1 MSCRDIH
8 ATNAF
13 SFIIA
18 FVSVGG
24 IAVAT
29 LIPQWRVTQLVTF
42 NKNAKN
48 ISVYDG
54 LWAKCVKQDGY
65 SGCYYY
71 DAEWY
76 SKVDQLDL
84 RLLQFCL
91 PTGLTFGSLALLL
104 CLAGMCKTCCCSDKP
119 EGDLKSICCLVN
131 SPGCHLVAGM
141 FLLLGGGISMAPS
154 VWFLFR
160 TKAMNIKYD
169 RIFSDGFAVYVAI
182 GCSGGLLLAALLMFM
197 WYCMCKKLPSPFW
210 LPLPT
215 LPNSISTQPLTAN
228 GYPSSPV
235 YAPAQTF
242 PQMFPPQGYAPTV
255 MDPQVYVPSQRYP
268 HSMAPPAQQPQQVYV
283 PQMSAPDGSEVGAS
297 QAYSYAQSQSYAPS
311 QVGYASSQAGYA
323 PSQAGYASSYAGPR
337 YSTRSRLSGIEIDIP
352 VLTQGL

>member
-18 FVSVGG
+18 FISVGG
-24 IAVAT
+24 IAVAA
-29 LIPQWRVTQLVTF
+29 LIPQWRVTRLVNF

-71 DAEWY
+71 DSEWY

-91 PTGLTFGSLALLL
+91 PTGLLFGSLALVL
-104 CLAGMCKTCCCSDKP
+104 CMAGMSKTCCCSDKA
-119 EGDLKSICCLVN
+119 ETDIKSTRCLVN
-131 SPGCHLVAGM
+131 SAGCHLVAGM
-141 FLLLGGGISMAPS
+141 FLFLGGAIALAPS

-160 TKAMNIKYD
+160 TKEMNIKYD

-182 GCSGGLLLAALLMFM
+182 GCSGGLMLAALLMFM

-215 LPNSISTQPLTAN
+215 LPNSLSTQPLTAN
-228 GYPSSPV
+228 GYPPSPV
-235 YAPAQTF
+235 YGPPQT
-242 PQMFPPQGYAPTV
+242 FPPQGYVPTV
-255 MDPQVYVPSQRYP
+255 MDAQPYAPSQGYP
-268 HSMAPPAQQPQQVYV
+268 QSVAPLAQQPQQVYMS
-283 PQMSAPDGSEVGAS
+283 QMSAPDGYGSEVGQN
-297 QAYSYAQSQSYAPS
+297 QAYSYALSQSYAPS
-311 QVGYASSQAGYA
+311 QVGYA
-323 PSQAGYASSYAGPR
+323 PSYVGHH
-337 YSTRSRLSGIEIDIP
+337 YSTRSRMSGIEIDIP
-352 VLTQGL
+352 VLTQDL

>member
-18 FVSVGG
+18 FVSVAG

-29 LIPQWRVTQLVTF
+29 VIPQWRITRLVTF
-42 NKNAKN
+42 NQNAKN

-71 DAEWY
+71 DSEWY
-76 SKVDQLDL
+76 SKLDQLDL

-91 PTGLTFGSLALLL
+91 PAGLMFGFLALLL
-104 CLAGMCKTCCCSDKP
+104 STTGMCKTCCCSDKP
-119 EGDLKSICCLVN
+119 EPDIKTIRFLVN

-141 FLLLGGGISMAPS
+141 FFFLGGAIAIAPS

-160 TKAMNIKYD
+160 TKEMNIKYD
-169 RIFSDGFAVYVAI
+169 NIFSDGFAVYVSI
-182 GCSGGLLLAALLMFM
+182 GCSGGLMLAALLMFM

-210 LPLPT
+210 LPL
-215 LPNSISTQPLTAN
+215 NSMSTSTSTQPLTAN
-228 GYPSSPV
+228 GYPPSPV
-235 YAPAQTF
+235 YGPQTF
-242 PQMFPPQGYAPTV
+242 PPQVYPPTVINAQPLGPPQGYVQTVVAPAP
-255 MDPQVYVPSQRYP
+255 PQVYVAQHPAADNYGAEVGGAQTYNYAPSQ
-268 HSMAPPAQQPQQVYV
+268 
-283 PQMSAPDGSEVGAS
+283 
-297 QAYSYAQSQSYAPS
+297 SYAPSQIYAPSQSYAPS
-311 QVGYASSQAGYA
+311 QV
-323 PSQAGYASSYAGPR
+323 YASSYAGHR
-337 YSTRSRLSGIEIDIP
+337 YSTRSRMSAIEIDIP
-352 VLTQGL
+352 VLTEPE